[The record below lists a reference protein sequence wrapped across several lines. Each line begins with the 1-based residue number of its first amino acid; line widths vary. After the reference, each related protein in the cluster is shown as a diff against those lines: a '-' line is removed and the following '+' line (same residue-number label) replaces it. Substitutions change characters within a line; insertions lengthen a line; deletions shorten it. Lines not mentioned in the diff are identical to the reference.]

1 VAYGAGI
8 LLALT
13 GVIGV
18 VLAVRTINMM
28 KRQVDTFIS
37 KERARISVDI
47 RPFNPSGANPFGI
60 LYDESP
66 MPPAKFK
73 ISRVDLCVA
82 NSGETNAFIRYSL
95 CKVCIKP
102 IGWDAQKE
110 SNTSPMGLPQVMHP
124 HTKAFRRSFQI
135 ETGHMLRS
143 EVDSVTAQA
152 IAEGS
157 LGVYV
162 IGHIEFEDV
171 FDNRWTVKFCR
182 KWGAWTLGGQW
193 QDTSSWYEYPPQEA
207 PGELPMNGELR
218 IKKPTM
224 LRRILRRMSK
234 RAPHAPVIEIT

>member
-182 KWGAWTLGGQW
+182 KWGAWT
-193 QDTSSWYEYPPQEA
+193 
-207 PGELPMNGELR
+207 PGWPVAGH
-218 IKKPTM
+218 
-224 LRRILRRMSK
+224 ILL
-234 RAPHAPVIEIT
+234 V